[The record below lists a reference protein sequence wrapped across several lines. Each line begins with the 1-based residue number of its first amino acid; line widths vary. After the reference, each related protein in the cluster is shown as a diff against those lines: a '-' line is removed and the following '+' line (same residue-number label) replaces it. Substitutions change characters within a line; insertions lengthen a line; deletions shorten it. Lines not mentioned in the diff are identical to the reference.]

1 MKLAEIEQFVMDS
14 LADYLRSVEKGVPPM
29 SRNTKP
35 IGDLGLESQDGVDW
49 LCDLEDHGF
58 VVPNNVCPFKTDS
71 GKTLTI
77 SAIAELLQDH
87 QVEE

>member
-1 MKLAEIEQFVMDS
+1 MTLTEIEQFVMAS
-14 LADYLRSVEKGVPPM
+14 LSEYLRSVEKDVPPM
-29 SRNTKP
+29 TRNTKP

-58 VVPNNVCPFKTDS
+58 VVPNNVCPFKTDN
-71 GKTLTI
+71 GEVLTI
-77 SAIAELLQDH
+77 SAIAELLQDY